1 MDEIKQLYIMN
12 EEQKTAYFAGIFDG
26 EGSVG
31 VYASS
36 NGRNTLSGE
45 TTYWAV
51 RLSVCGNWKNIYHA
65 SKIGICE

>member
-36 NGRNTLSGE
+36 NGRNTMPP
-45 TTYWAV
+45 
-51 RLSVCGNWKNIYHA
+51 RLEYVND
-65 SKIGICE
+65 